1 MVKSAVIFAVSF
13 FVSIIVAF
21 LSDHGFTSISYIVV
35 LAAFSSILLI
45 AYQSKRSYFYVS
57 FVVISLFLILHPIPL
72 TFALQVI
79 ASSLL
84 TQALLSMNSP
94 SRKIRLRKETE
105 IRRDIVQLIIGALFL
120 FIIYLDFKLL
130 AVLLI
135 FMGVITAHLILIYSK
150 KIKDFSSLLERDGVI
165 FGSGALFMSVGALLV
180 MGFAKDFSF
189 LFFGLF
195 ALLISDPIA
204 TIAGIK
210 ASKNYGKKSIAGSTA
225 FFMSLLIPGFLIFN
239 LPGLLFSVVIT
250 LAEYSSPIDDNL
262 FIPLVTLLLS
272 FLV

>member
-21 LSDHGFTSISYIVV
+21 LSGHGFTSIFYAVV

-45 AYQSKRSYFYVS
+45 VYPSKKLYFYFS
-57 FVVISLFLILHPIPL
+57 FAVISIFLILRPVPL
-72 TFALQVI
+72 VFMLQVI
-79 ASSLL
+79 ASSLII
-84 TQALLSMNSP
+84 QALLAMDSS
-94 SRKIRLRKETE
+94 SRKTKLRKETE
-105 IRRDIVQLIIGALFL
+105 IRRDIVQIIIGALFL

-130 AVLLI
+130 AAMLI
-135 FMGVITAHLILIYSK
+135 FTGIITAHLMLIYSK
-150 KIKDFSSLLERDGVI
+150 KIKDFSNLLERDGVI
-165 FGSGALFMSVGALLV
+165 FGSGALFMAAGSILI
-180 MGFAKDFSF
+180 MGFARDFGF

-204 TIAGIK
+204 TISGIK
-210 ASKNYGKKSIAGSTA
+210 TSKNYGKKSIAGSTA
-225 FFMSLLIPGFLIFN
+225 FFVSLLIPGFLIFN
-239 LPGLLFSVVIT
+239 LSGLLFSVVIT
-250 LAEYSSPIDDNL
+250 LAEYFSPIDDNL